1 MQAFYECIPHG
12 PKRRLNEEEKEFAR
26 NAISLGADKR
36 LVAGELDRKFGKIP
50 TTKDLTNL
58 ISEPSINANDL
69 KEAVR
74 ILQEQYSEC
83 DFHPFLV
90 LFN

>member
-12 PKRRLNEEEKEFAR
+12 PKRRLNKEEKEFAQ
-26 NAISLGADKR
+26 NALTLGADKR
-36 LVAGELDRKFGKIP
+36 LVAKEMEKQFGKVP

-58 ISEPSINANDL
+58 ASKSNQNSNDL

-74 ILQEQYSEC
+74 LLQEKYS
-83 DFHPFLV
+83 
-90 LFN
+90 